1 MARVVGLGGVFLKVF
16 DQDAWRA
23 WYARVLGI
31 AFDDWGGA
39 NFPHPD
45 IGFAVVSPFPV
56 STDYFDPST
65 ASFMINLIVDDMDGA
80 LANVRAAGV
89 EPLGAEDND
98 YGRFAWLMDPAGVKV
113 ELWQPPS
120 PSPA

>member
-1 MARVVGLGGVFLKVF
+1 MARIVGLGGVFLKVF

-23 WYARVLGI
+23 WYTRVLGI
-31 AFDDWGGA
+31 SFDEWGA
-39 NFPHPD
+39 AAFPHPD
-45 IGFAVVSPFPV
+45 IGYAVVSPFAV
-56 STDYFDPST
+56 DTDYFDPSA

-89 EPLGAEDND
+89 EPLGVENND

-113 ELWQPPS
+113 ELWQPLNTP
-120 PSPA
+120 